1 MQVKLLTVCQIS
13 FKFGLVK
20 HILNKNTL
28 HNGQEVVFMLET
40 IFLNTH
46 LQLNMQTQKN
56 KNLQAMLFLVV
67 FLNLMT
73 FWIAQVSSLFLF
85 LFQTTSNRV
94 FDERSVLKY
103 VHLHAFHLWTM
114 NDSEN
119 TEIAEECE
127 VLYEWIDGHI
137 TTQPC
142 VYTQRNAALF

>member
-73 FWIAQVSSLFLF
+73 FWIAQVSSLFF
-85 LFQTTSNRV
+85 
-94 FDERSVLKY
+94 VLIS
-103 VHLHAFHLWTM
+103 
-114 NDSEN
+114 DD
-119 TEIAEECE
+119 I
-127 VLYEWIDGHI
+127 
-137 TTQPC
+137 
-142 VYTQRNAALF
+142 